1 MSDPTQHFGA
11 FSFVDRITQFAPG
24 KGAHGLYHVPAA
36 VRAFPACLVAEAVG
50 QLAAWVS
57 MEHIGYRGRPV
68 AALAGETLFL
78 DSVAPGDLIQLAV
91 EIDHVDDDAVSYRGF
106 AAVNGR
112 HVIELND
119 CLGPMLP
126 AADFD
131 APEALRERFALLC
144 GEGAPADRFQGV
156 VDPTVE
162 TVEHV
167 PGQSMRAALRIP
179 ASAAFFADH
188 FPRRPVFPATLLL
201 NSQIGLATQLAR
213 EASPAKDARAPVPS
227 RMTHVKMRAFIL
239 PGQKLDSR
247 AELAGA
253 QDRGTKDG
261 VTHDV
266 TRIALSARDG
276 NGKTIATARVEFVAA
291 RA

>member
-1 MSDPTQHFGA
+1 MADPTQHFGA

-78 DSVAPGDLIQLAV
+78 DSVAPGDLIQLVV

-106 AAVNGR
+106 ADVNGKR
-112 HVIELND
+112 VIELND

-131 APEALRERFALLC
+131 DPEALRERFTLLC
-144 GEGAPADRFQGV
+144 GEGARSIA
-156 VDPTVE
+156 
-162 TVEHV
+162 
-167 PGQSMRAALRIP
+167 
-179 ASAAFFADH
+179 
-188 FPRRPVFPATLLL
+188 
-201 NSQIGLATQLAR
+201 
-213 EASPAKDARAPVPS
+213 
-227 RMTHVKMRAFIL
+227 
-239 PGQKLDSR
+239 SR
-247 AELAGA
+247 ASSIRPWKPRNMFRDNRCARNCIFLCPPRFLPIIFRAGRCFRRRCCSIRRSEWPRNSRA
-253 QDRGTKDG
+253 K
-261 VTHDV
+261 
-266 TRIALSARDG
+266 RILR
-276 NGKTIATARVEFVAA
+276 RMRRRLLR